1 MGDGP
6 GFWRHW
12 WRGARAIW
20 SFGTVIAL
28 TPVLIFGILAITF
41 KGYEWTAD
49 QLHLPHLPP
58 FDPNIWFVVA
68 VVAVSSVLLAPAML
82 SSSNDNKTIFPAWR
96 AGPPASPPR
105 PVAIE
110 VADGFSFLDGVL
122 CEQVRPEL
130 GGRWVLLGTY
140 GHAILVPRYPYQV
153 TISGLLNVETTKA
166 FLDPLPARI
175 RLDEQVIS
183 LTRLVTDGE
192 VKSWTIELIPRVVDV
207 TGPATFHIDV
217 SIDGE
222 TWTEVMRKPVYAPDE
237 GGGS

>member
-1 MGDGP
+1 MGEGP

-12 WRGARAIW
+12 RRGAWAFWR
-20 SFGTVIAL
+20 SGTVLFMI
-28 TPVLIFGILAITF
+28 PLAVAFLGGLAF
-41 KGYEWTAD
+41 KGYEWVAGHF
-49 QLHLPHLPP
+49 HLPLLE
-58 FDPNIWFVVA
+58 PNGWLIVA
-68 VVAVSSVLLAPAML
+68 AIAAGTVLFAPAAL
-82 SSSNDNKTIFPAWR
+82 SNYNDNKTIFPAWR

-140 GHAILVPRYPYQV
+140 GNAILVPRYPYKV

-183 LTRLVTDGE
+183 LTKLVTDGE

-237 GGGS
+237 DGGD